1 MSDFNCEIVQKETS
15 IDNRLELDIKGNEE
29 YGLDKTIINAI
40 RRTLLS
46 SIETY
51 AFRTSYEN
59 PDIKIEVNNTSLHN
73 EFILDRIGLIP
84 LYLDSKLIEDNPL
97 KYLFVLDFVHNNSDP
112 VTLITANDFKIYELD
127 STIMKS
133 ADYQAGLIK
142 TVNRDNYSKEVSAQV
157 KKEIFR
163 PFQDEYYSIITE
175 TKSTNS
181 DDNIQKL
188 VLYGSPSVSIAKE
201 DARWQSVCCA
211 AYSFKINRDLVAKV
225 LQEKIS
231 LKNPENIEEFKKDFE
246 ISQGPRYYH
255 RDQNGEPYYYNFD
268 IESQHYLNP
277 KELFIRANEIIIE
290 SLEGFTETL
299 DKIVEGEDVPY
310 IKFTYNKGDKNN
322 VINML
327 IDMPPVI
334 TNKVEWHGFDDTL
347 GSIIQ
352 AHISNKLIID
362 GSVLNMCGYKR
373 THPLE
378 NSMLFTLS
386 MNNSDD
392 LEEKAKTNKIIQVFK
407 DCCDELISIFN
418 TIIVTGR
425 AI

>member
-1 MSDFNCEIVQKETS
+1 MTEFNCEIIVKDTS

-51 AFRTSYEN
+51 AFRTNYEN

-84 LYLDSKLIEDNPL
+84 LYLDYKLIEDNPL
-97 KYLFVLDFVHNNSDP
+97 KYLFVLDYEHNNSEP
-112 VTLITANDFKIYELD
+112 VRLITANDFKIYELD

-142 TVNRDNYSKEVSAQV
+142 TVNRDNYSKEVSDKV

-163 PFQDEYYSIITE
+163 PYLDKYYSIITE

-181 DDNIQKL
+181 NDNIQKL

-211 AYSFKINRDLVAKV
+211 AYSFKTNNDLVKKV

-255 RDQNGEPYYYNFD
+255 RDHNGEPYYYNFD
-268 IESQHYLNP
+268 IESQHYLNS

-290 SLEGFTETL
+290 SLEGFSETL

-310 IKFTYNKGDKNN
+310 IKFIYNKGAKNN

-334 TNKVEWHGFDDTL
+334 TDKVEWHGFDDTL

-386 MNNSDD
+386 MNNSEDFEE
-392 LEEKAKTNKIIQVFK
+392 LEKTNKIIQVFK
-407 DCCDELISIFN
+407 DCCGELKEIYRQ
-418 TIIVTGR
+418 IIESSNG
-425 AI
+425 I

>member
-1 MSDFNCEIVQKETS
+1 MSDFNCEIVKKKTS

-51 AFRTSYEN
+51 AFRTNYEN

-112 VTLITANDFKIYELD
+112 VTLITANMFKVYELD

-142 TVNRDNYSKEVSAQV
+142 TVDRGNYSKEVSEQV
-157 KKEIFR
+157 KKDIFR
-163 PFQDEYYSIITE
+163 PFQDKYYSIITE

-181 DDNIQKL
+181 VDNIQKL

-211 AYSFKINRDLVAKV
+211 AYSFKINSDLVAKV

-277 KELFIRANEIIIE
+277 NELFIRANEIIIE
-290 SLEGFTETL
+290 SLEGFTEFL

-310 IKFTYNKGDKNN
+310 IKFTYNKGVKNN

-334 TNKVEWHGFDDTL
+334 THKVEWHGFDDTL

-392 LEEKAKTNKIIQVFK
+392 LEEKEKTNKIIQVFK
-407 DCCDELISIFN
+407 DCCGELKNIYE
-418 TIIVTGR
+418 TIIKSL
-425 AI
+425 

>member
-1 MSDFNCEIVQKETS
+1 MSDFNCEIVKKKTS

-51 AFRTSYEN
+51 AFRTNYEN

-112 VTLITANDFKIYELD
+112 VTLITANMFKVYELD

-142 TVNRDNYSKEVSAQV
+142 TVDRGNYSKEVSEQV
-157 KKEIFR
+157 KKDIFR
-163 PFQDEYYSIITE
+163 PFQDKYYSIITE

-181 DDNIQKL
+181 VDNIQKL

-211 AYSFKINRDLVAKV
+211 AYSFKINSDLVAKV

-277 KELFIRANEIIIE
+277 NELFIRANEIIIE

-310 IKFTYNKGDKNN
+310 IKFTYNKGVKNN

-334 TNKVEWHGFDDTL
+334 THKVEWHGFDDTL

-392 LEEKAKTNKIIQVFK
+392 LEEKEKTNKIIQVFK
-407 DCCDELISIFN
+407 DCCGELKNIYE
-418 TIIVTGR
+418 TIIKSL
-425 AI
+425 

>member
-1 MSDFNCEIVQKETS
+1 MKSLKKKTS

-51 AFRTSYEN
+51 AFRTNYEN

-97 KYLFVLDFVHNNSDP
+97 KYLFVLDFIHDNSDP
-112 VTLITANDFKIYELD
+112 VRLITANDFKVYELD

-142 TVNRDNYSKEVSAQV
+142 TVDRGNYSKEVSEQV
-157 KKEIFR
+157 KKDIFR
-163 PFQDEYYSIITE
+163 PFQDKYYSIITE

-181 DDNIQKL
+181 DDNIQQL

-211 AYSFKINRDLVAKV
+211 AYSFKINNDLVKKV

-231 LKNPENIEEFKKDFE
+231 LKNPENIEKFKKDFE

-310 IKFTYNKGDKNN
+310 IKFTYNKGVKNN

-334 TNKVEWHGFDDTL
+334 TDKVEWHGFDDTL

-392 LEEKAKTNKIIQVFK
+392 LEEKEKTNKIIQVFK
-407 DCCDELISIFN
+407 DCCGELKNIYE
-418 TIIVTGR
+418 TIIKSL
-425 AI
+425 

>member
-142 TVNRDNYSKEVSAQV
+142 TVDRDNYSKEVSPQV
-157 KKEIFR
+157 KKDIFR
-163 PFQDEYYSIITE
+163 PFQDKYYSIITE

-188 VLYGSPSVSIAKE
+188 VLYGTPSVSIAKE

-211 AYSFKINRDLVAKV
+211 AYSFKINSDLVEKV

-255 RDQNGEPYYYNFD
+255 RDQNGEPSYYNFD

-290 SLEGFTETL
+290 SLEGFTEFL

-310 IKFTYNKGDKNN
+310 IKFTYNKGVKNN

-334 TNKVEWHGFDDTL
+334 TDKVEWHGFDDTL

-392 LEEKAKTNKIIQVFK
+392 LEEKEKTNKIIQVFK
-407 DCCDELISIFN
+407 DCCDELKNIYE
-418 TIIVTGR
+418 TIIKSL
-425 AI
+425 

>member
-112 VTLITANDFKIYELD
+112 VTLITANMFKVYELD

-142 TVNRDNYSKEVSAQV
+142 TVDRGNYSKEVSEQV
-157 KKEIFR
+157 KKDIFR
-163 PFQDEYYSIITE
+163 PFQDKYYSIITE

-181 DDNIQKL
+181 DDNIQQL

-211 AYSFKINRDLVAKV
+211 AYSFKINNDLVKKV

-231 LKNPENIEEFKKDFE
+231 LKNPENIEKFKKDFE

-299 DKIVEGEDVPY
+299 DRIVEGEDVPY
-310 IKFTYNKGDKNN
+310 IKFTYNKGVKNN

-334 TNKVEWHGFDDTL
+334 RDKVEWHGFDDTL

-392 LEEKAKTNKIIQVFK
+392 LEEKEKTNKIIQVFK
-407 DCCDELISIFN
+407 DCCDELKNIYE
-418 TIIVTGR
+418 TIIKSL
-425 AI
+425 

>member
-112 VTLITANDFKIYELD
+112 VTLITANMFKVYELD

-142 TVNRDNYSKEVSAQV
+142 TVDRGNYSKEVSEQV
-157 KKEIFR
+157 KKDIFR
-163 PFQDEYYSIITE
+163 PFQDKYYSIITE

-181 DDNIQKL
+181 DDNIQQL

-211 AYSFKINRDLVAKV
+211 AYSFKINNDLVKKV

-231 LKNPENIEEFKKDFE
+231 LKNPENIEKFKKDFE

-299 DKIVEGEDVPY
+299 DRIVEGEDVPY
-310 IKFTYNKGDKNN
+310 IKFTYNKGVKNN

-334 TNKVEWHGFDDTL
+334 RDKVEWHGFDDTL

-392 LEEKAKTNKIIQVFK
+392 LEEKEKTNKIIQVFK
-407 DCCDELISIFN
+407 DCCGELKNIYE
-418 TIIVTGR
+418 TIIKSL
-425 AI
+425 

>member
-1 MSDFNCEIVQKETS
+1 MTEFNCEIIVKDTS

-51 AFRTSYEN
+51 AFRTNYEN

-84 LYLDSKLIEDNPL
+84 LYLDYKLIEDNPL
-97 KYLFVLDFVHNNSDP
+97 KYLFVLDYEHNNSEP
-112 VTLITANDFKIYELD
+112 VRLITANDFKIYELD

-142 TVNRDNYSKEVSAQV
+142 TVNRDNYSKEVSDKV

-163 PFQDEYYSIITE
+163 PYLDKYYSIITE

-211 AYSFKINRDLVAKV
+211 AYSFKTNNDLVKKV

-255 RDQNGEPYYYNFD
+255 RDHNGEPYYYNFD
-268 IESQHYLNP
+268 IESQHYLNS

-290 SLEGFTETL
+290 SLEGFSETL

-310 IKFTYNKGDKNN
+310 IKFTYNKGVKNN

-334 TNKVEWHGFDDTL
+334 TDKVEWHGFDDTL

-386 MNNSDD
+386 MNNSEDFEE
-392 LEEKAKTNKIIQVFK
+392 LEKTNKIIQVFK
-407 DCCDELISIFN
+407 DCCGELKEIYRQ
-418 TIIVTGR
+418 IIESSNG
-425 AI
+425 I

>member
-1 MSDFNCEIVQKETS
+1 MSDFNCEIVKKKTS

-51 AFRTSYEN
+51 AFRTNYEN

-112 VTLITANDFKIYELD
+112 VTLITANMFKVYELD

-142 TVNRDNYSKEVSAQV
+142 TVDRGNYSKEVSEQV
-157 KKEIFR
+157 KKDIFR
-163 PFQDEYYSIITE
+163 PFQDKYYSIITE

-181 DDNIQKL
+181 DDNIQQL

-211 AYSFKINRDLVAKV
+211 AYSFKINNDLVKKV

-231 LKNPENIEEFKKDFE
+231 LKNPENIEKFKKDFE

-290 SLEGFTETL
+290 SLEGFTEFL

-310 IKFTYNKGDKNN
+310 IKFTYNKGVKNN

-334 TNKVEWHGFDDTL
+334 RDKVEWHGFDDTL

-392 LEEKAKTNKIIQVFK
+392 LEEKEKTNKIIQVFK
-407 DCCDELISIFN
+407 DCCGELKNIYE
-418 TIIVTGR
+418 TIIKSL
-425 AI
+425 

>member
-1 MSDFNCEIVQKETS
+1 MSDFNCEIVKKKTS

-51 AFRTSYEN
+51 AFRTNYEN

-97 KYLFVLDFVHNNSDP
+97 KYLFVLDFLHNNSEP
-112 VTLITANDFKIYELD
+112 VSLITADNFKIYELD

-133 ADYQAGLIK
+133 ADYQSGLIK
-142 TVNRDNYSKEVSAQV
+142 TVNRDNYSKEVSEQV

-163 PFQDEYYSIITE
+163 PFQDEHYSIITE

-181 DDNIQKL
+181 DDNIQQL

-211 AYSFKINRDLVAKV
+211 AYSFKINSDLVEKV

-290 SLEGFTETL
+290 SLEGFTEFL

-310 IKFTYNKGDKNN
+310 IKFTYNKGVKNN

-334 TNKVEWHGFDDTL
+334 TDKVEWHGFDDTL

-392 LEEKAKTNKIIQVFK
+392 LEEKEKTNKIIQVFK
-407 DCCDELISIFN
+407 DCCGELSEIYKQ
-418 TIIVTGR
+418 IIEASMEV
-425 AI
+425 

>member
-1 MSDFNCEIVQKETS
+1 MSDFNCEIVKKKTS

-51 AFRTSYEN
+51 AFRTNYEN

-112 VTLITANDFKIYELD
+112 VTLITANMFKVYELD

-142 TVNRDNYSKEVSAQV
+142 TVDRGNYSKEVSEQV
-157 KKEIFR
+157 KKDIFR
-163 PFQDEYYSIITE
+163 PFQDKYYSIITE

-181 DDNIQKL
+181 VDNIQKL

-211 AYSFKINRDLVAKV
+211 AYSFKINSDLVAKV

-290 SLEGFTETL
+290 SLEGFTEFL

-310 IKFTYNKGDKNN
+310 IKFTYNKGVKNN

-334 TNKVEWHGFDDTL
+334 TDKVEWHGFDDTL

-392 LEEKAKTNKIIQVFK
+392 LEEKEKTNKIIQVFK
-407 DCCDELISIFN
+407 DCCGELKNIYE
-418 TIIVTGR
+418 TIIKSL
-425 AI
+425 

>member
-1 MSDFNCEIVQKETS
+1 M
-15 IDNRLELDIKGNEE
+15 
-29 YGLDKTIINAI
+29 
-40 RRTLLS
+40 
-46 SIETY
+46 
-51 AFRTSYEN
+51 
-59 PDIKIEVNNTSLHN
+59 
-73 EFILDRIGLIP
+73 
-84 LYLDSKLIEDNPL
+84 
-97 KYLFVLDFVHNNSDP
+97 
-112 VTLITANDFKIYELD
+112 
-127 STIMKS
+127 
-133 ADYQAGLIK
+133 
-142 TVNRDNYSKEVSAQV
+142 
-157 KKEIFR
+157 
-163 PFQDEYYSIITE
+163 
-175 TKSTNS
+175 
-181 DDNIQKL
+181 
-188 VLYGSPSVSIAKE
+188 YGSPSVSIAKE

-211 AYSFKINRDLVAKV
+211 AYSFKINNDLVKKV

-231 LKNPENIEEFKKDFE
+231 LKNPENIEKFKKDFE

-299 DKIVEGEDVPY
+299 DRIVEGEDVPY
-310 IKFTYNKGDKNN
+310 IKFTYNKGVKNN

-334 TNKVEWHGFDDTL
+334 RDKVEWHGFDDTL

-392 LEEKAKTNKIIQVFK
+392 LEEKEKTNKIIQVFK
-407 DCCDELISIFN
+407 DCCDELKNIYE
-418 TIIVTGR
+418 TIIKSL
-425 AI
+425 

>member
-142 TVNRDNYSKEVSAQV
+142 TVDRDNYSKEVSPQV
-157 KKEIFR
+157 KKDIFR
-163 PFQDEYYSIITE
+163 PFQDKYYSIITE

-188 VLYGSPSVSIAKE
+188 VLYGTPSVSIAKE

-211 AYSFKINRDLVAKV
+211 AYSFKINSDLVAKV

-290 SLEGFTETL
+290 SLEGFTEFL

-310 IKFTYNKGDKNN
+310 IKFTYNKGVKNN

-334 TNKVEWHGFDDTL
+334 TDKVEWHGFDDTL

-392 LEEKAKTNKIIQVFK
+392 LEEKEKTNKIIQVFK
-407 DCCDELISIFN
+407 DCCDELKNIYE
-418 TIIVTGR
+418 TIIKSL
-425 AI
+425 